1 MRSLTIF
8 IPGLFGSGIAFPD
21 DLPNAPALNWF
32 LKKGFTKLRKLNSF
46 SYALCDLF
54 GLKQNGLNDL
64 PIASISR
71 LIDSDQYPDGVWV
84 RVDPVHVST
93 NGNRL
98 KLLDSSQFNITQHDA
113 LEVQVVEA
121 SVGIDKIGIQP
132 KVNNRFSNYAP
143 NNAVVSNRFV

>member
-98 KLLDSSQFNITQHDA
+98 KLSDSSQFNITQHDA
-113 LEVQVVEA
+113 LE
-121 SVGIDKIGIQP
+121 
-132 KVNNRFSNYAP
+132 YA
-143 NNAVVSNRFV
+143 AVINGLLESYNPVSYTHLTLPTTPYV